1 MDGTGRCRELM
12 RGFLMIETN
21 FAPARRLTQEE
32 LASQLKVISDSEV
45 VSVLLNSVGGLF
57 AIVNEQRQV
66 LSLNDKFIKMLGI
79 TDPYEFFGLRPGEVL
94 HCIHSDEMPGGCGT
108 SKSCSTCGAVLAML
122 SSLKTD
128 QAAEE
133 TCALTMKAEQGC
145 NELYLR
151 IRSQPIRIEGY
162 RLLFLFIQDI
172 TVDQQRAVLE
182 KTFYHDINNLL
193 NGLYGASNLLLR
205 GKSIEKYSQVIH
217 NLSERLIK
225 EVEVQKMLSKHTAE
239 ASLQKTDVATDN
251 LLAEIRSF
259 YSHHPA
265 AEKTHLEI
273 VTSEQNVHVY
283 SDVSLVMRVLC
294 NMITNALEA
303 STDNE
308 VVKVWMSKVAD
319 RVIFHVHNNQVI
331 PKNVQL
337 RLFEKNFSTK
347 TDEGRGLGTYS
358 MKLIGEKLLGGKVRF
373 ISADPEGT
381 TFTFSLPV
389 MD

>member
-1 MDGTGRCRELM
+1 MK
-12 RGFLMIETN
+12 GFLMIETN

-32 LASQLKVISDSEV
+32 LSRQLEVISHSEV
-45 VSVLLNSVGGLF
+45 MSVLLNSVSGLF

-79 TDPYEFFGLRPGEVL
+79 GDTYEFFGLRPGEIL
-94 HCIHSDEMPGGCGT
+94 QCIHSDEMPGGCGT
-108 SKSCSTCGAVLAML
+108 SKFCSTCGAVVAML
-122 SSLKTD
+122 SSIHSD
-128 QAAEE
+128 QVAEE
-133 TCALTMKAEQGC
+133 TCALTMRAEEGC

-151 IRSQPIRIEGY
+151 IRSQPIRIGGY

-205 GKSIEKYSQVIH
+205 DKKIEKYSQVIH

-225 EVEVQKMLSKHTAE
+225 EVEVQKMLSKHATE
-239 ASLQKTDVATDN
+239 VSLQKTEVSTDN
-251 LLAEIRSF
+251 LFAEIRSF
-259 YSHHPA
+259 YSHHPV
-265 AEKTHLEI
+265 AEKKHLEI
-273 VTSEQNVHVY
+273 FAPDQNVHLY
-283 SDVSLVMRVLC
+283 SDVSLVLRVLC

-308 VVKVWMSKVAD
+308 VVKVGMSKVAD
-319 RVIFHVHNNQVI
+319 RAIFHVHNNQMI
-331 PKNVQL
+331 PENVQL

-347 TDEGRGLGTYS
+347 QGDGRGLGTYS
-358 MKLIGEKLLGGKVRF
+358 MKLIGEKLLGGKVEF
-373 ISADPEGT
+373 TSTDSEGT
-381 TFTFSLPV
+381 TFTLSLPV